1 MTTVNVDQEAKAV
14 VVSDFKLGN
23 ELVFNYF
30 DRLPASER
38 EAALT
43 RALHIGVVALM
54 EDRIAAFLSRTEN
67 ELGTHLES
75 LKWLYARNVEAKQKT
90 TQSGLDAEKRI
101 YQHIEEFVKQ
111 CGWEDDLVEMTGNKT
126 GVLKRNK
133 TGDIQI
139 TVEGDE
145 SKRIVVEVKFDA
157 SISLGQFGQSDSLSR
172 PRDTASSQLVE
183 AAANRRA
190 KVAVIVFDS
199 NRIADGLRGQVPAGI
214 KWMPESG
221 LVVIV
226 DDARQDY
233 RNLSIALEMARSMV
247 TSSIELRDQDVLIAL
262 LERLSADLDAI
273 LETQKLLQQNHDNLK
288 KMAISFRKHALLVNF
303 TKGVVRE
310 FIQSGSISREALL
323 AFYRGDEVRQS
334 FAALDKEVAA
344 LFPWLLEE

>member
-1 MTTVNVDQEAKAV
+1 MATVHLDQEAKAV

-30 DRLPASER
+30 DHLPASDR

-90 TQSGLDAEKRI
+90 TQSGVDAEKRI
-101 YQHIEEFVKQ
+101 HQHIEEFVKQ
-111 CGWEDDLVEMTGNKT
+111 CGWEDIVEMTGNRP
-126 GVLKRNK
+126 GAMKRNK

-157 SISLGQFGQSDSLSR
+157 SISLGEFGQGDSLSKS
-172 PRDTASSQLVE
+172 RDTASSQLVE

-214 KWMPESG
+214 RWMPAIG

-233 RNLSIALEMARSMV
+233 RNLSIAIEMARSMA

-262 LERLSADLDAI
+262 LERLSEDLEAI
-273 LETQKLLQQNHDNLK
+273 TETQKLLQQNHDNLK
-288 KMAISFRKHALLVNF
+288 RMAITVRKHALLVNF

-323 AFYRGDEVRQS
+323 AFYRGDEIRQS
-334 FAALDKEVAA
+334 FATLNEEVTA

>member
-1 MTTVNVDQEAKAV
+1 MATVHLDQEAKAV

-30 DRLPASER
+30 DYLPASER

-90 TQSGLDAEKRI
+90 TQSGVDAEKRI
-101 YQHIEEFVKQ
+101 HQHIEEFVKQ
-111 CGWEDDLVEMTGNKT
+111 CGWEDDLVELTGNRA
-126 GVLKRNK
+126 GAMKRNK

-157 SISLGQFGQSDSLSR
+157 SISLGQFGQGDSLSR

-233 RNLSIALEMARSMV
+233 RNLSIAIEMARSMV
-247 TSSIELRDQDVLIAL
+247 TSEIEIRDQDVLIAL
-262 LERLSADLDAI
+262 LDRLAADLDAI
-273 LETQKLLQQNHDNLK
+273 SETQKLLQQNHDNLK
-288 KMAISFRKHALLVNF
+288 KMAITVRKHALLVNF

-323 AFYRGDEVRQS
+323 AFYRGDEIRQS
-334 FAALDKEVAA
+334 FATLNEEVTA